1 VTDARRYT
9 AMQQDHYENSDVPSE
24 HVVGHYAWHEEF
36 PYETLLLHDHGDL
49 RHPVLPPERRRRA
62 LDFGC
67 GPGRMIPRMA
77 KFFDQVDGV
86 DIAPRLLADA
96 RAVVPASTQLWAT
109 NGDDLGEAPQ
119 EAYDL
124 VYCTV
129 SFHHIA
135 VWDVRMQILRHMQAA
150 LLPGGVVT
158 LQLGYRDAYPWVP
171 VPHATYWTDAP
182 VAGTPRRRLAGRA
195 LERLGVQTL
204 TSEGGRITGFYR
216 ADPAETALQLMRK
229 DHQHASWRDNP
240 YDATSTNSGMDATI
254 SAETLP
260 QVAEDFR
267 SVFGNFTCWFY
278 DVSLAFA
285 DLRGASHP
293 SDHWHT
299 HWIFLH
305 ARRPVD

>member
-9 AMQQDHYENSDVPSE
+9 AMQQDHDENSDVPSE

-135 VWDVRMQILRHMQAA
+135 VWDVRMAILRKMREA
-150 LLPGGVVT
+150 LREGGAVT
-158 LQLGYRDAYPWVP
+158 LQLGYNHTYPWLP
-171 VPHATYWTDAP
+171 VPHGRYWTDSP
-182 VAGTPRRRLAGRA
+182 QAGTPRRALIARGLRRIGIQTIAEHGRL
-195 LERLGVQTL
+195 
-204 TSEGGRITGFYR
+204 TGFYR
-216 ADPAETALQLMRK
+216 GDPERSGLQLLRR
-229 DHQHASWRDNP
+229 DTQHAEWRDNP
-240 YDATSTNSGMDATI
+240 YDAPSTNSGCDATI
-254 SAETLP
+254 SAATLP
-260 QVAEDFR
+260 DVAEDFR
-267 SVFGNFTCWFY
+267 SIFGNFSCWWY
-278 DVSLAFA
+278 DVSLVF
-285 DLRGASHP
+285 DNLRGASHP

-305 ARRPVD
+305 ARKEN